1 MSGRNRGPPL
11 PMKGV
16 PHGGLP
22 PIHEPHFGRGLGPM
36 PHHALL
42 EEMRETQFGMGP
54 RELPTHP
61 AIIKEQLAAQHQE
74 IQGLLGDNQRLAA
87 THVALKQEL
96 EAAQHEL
103 RQTAHYAGSLH
114 AEKDM
119 QMRELYEKAVKMEM
133 DLGGVKAMRDE
144 LQQVH
149 ADIKELTA
157 SKQEVTSQVQ
167 AMTQDL
173 ARITADVQQA
183 PALSC
188 RNLAKWWRISLRT
201 ANRRFFLGSSS
212 ETRPDLVGNSPRSRL
227 AGASIG
233 HGWCDGGELPLNMR
247 KRDMRRT
254 MSMVKCW
261 RINWFQ
267 WLGSWKKLRAEM
279 ANAEKRARAAAAVGN
294 QGAGYGGNHPEAGY
308 ARNHYPAN
316 YGMNSMNPVQAG
328 AENYSQY
335 GPGPGSWGAYD
346 MQRAQGPR

>member
-16 PHGGLP
+16 SHGGLP
-22 PIHEPHFGRGLGPM
+22 PIYEPHFGRGLGPM
-36 PHHALL
+36 PHPALL

-54 RELPTHP
+54 GELPPHP

-149 ADIKELTA
+149 ADIKQLTA

-173 ARITADVQQA
+173 ARITADLQQA
-183 PALSC
+183 PALKAEIEGLKQELQC
-188 RNLAKWWRISLRT
+188 ARAAIEYEKKGYAENYEHGQVLENK
-201 ANRRFFLGSSS
+201 
-212 ETRPDLVGNSPRSRL
+212 LVSMAR
-227 AGASIG
+227 
-233 HGWCDGGELPLNMR
+233 ELE
-247 KRDMRRT
+247 
-254 MSMVKCW
+254 
-261 RINWFQ
+261 
-267 WLGSWKKLRAEM
+267 KLRAEM

-294 QGAGYGGNHPEAGY
+294 QGAGYGGNYPEAGY

-316 YGMNSMNPVQAG
+316 YGMNSMNPIQAG

-335 GPGPGSWGAYD
+335 GPVPGSWGAYD